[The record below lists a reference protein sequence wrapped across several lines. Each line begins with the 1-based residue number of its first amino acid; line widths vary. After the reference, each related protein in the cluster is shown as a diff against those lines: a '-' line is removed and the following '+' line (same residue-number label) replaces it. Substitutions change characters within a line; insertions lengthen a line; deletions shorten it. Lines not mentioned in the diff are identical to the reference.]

1 MTANT
6 IYKSSAGQEKIMAL
20 YSKVLAH
27 WPVPYQHMILPTKY
41 GDLYDKRFP
50 KNLYGVPEEE
60 FKDWCRE
67 NDIKLL
73 LSFTTIKRDL
83 YEVDV
88 DNLDFKPK
96 QR

>member
-1 MTANT
+1 MRKIPKGEKGGYWNLNSVGAEDYVNT
-6 IYKSSAGQEKIMAL
+6 YL
-20 YSKVLAH
+20 
-27 WPVPYQHMILPTKY
+27 LPTKY

-50 KNLYGVPEEE
+50 NNLYDVPERE

-73 LSFTTIKRDL
+73 LSFTTIKKDL

-88 DNLDFKPK
+88 DNMDFKPK
-96 QR
+96 QK

>member
-1 MTANT
+1 MRKIPKGEEGRFWNLKELGAKDYVNT
-6 IYKSSAGQEKIMAL
+6 YNL
-20 YSKVLAH
+20 
-27 WPVPYQHMILPTKY
+27 PVQY
-41 GDLYDKRFP
+41 GDLYREKYP
-50 KNLYGVPEEE
+50 SNLYDVPEEE
-60 FKDWCRE
+60 FQNWCRE

-73 LSFTTIKRDL
+73 LTFTTIKRDL

>member
-1 MTANT
+1 MRKIPKGEKGGYWNLKSVGAEDYVNT
-6 IYKSSAGQEKIMAL
+6 YLLQ
-20 YSKVLAH
+20 
-27 WPVPYQHMILPTKY
+27 TKY
-41 GDLYDKRFP
+41 GDLYHKRFP
-50 KNLYGVPEEE
+50 NNLYGVSEED

-88 DNLDFKPK
+88 DNLDFKP
-96 QR
+96 QEDE